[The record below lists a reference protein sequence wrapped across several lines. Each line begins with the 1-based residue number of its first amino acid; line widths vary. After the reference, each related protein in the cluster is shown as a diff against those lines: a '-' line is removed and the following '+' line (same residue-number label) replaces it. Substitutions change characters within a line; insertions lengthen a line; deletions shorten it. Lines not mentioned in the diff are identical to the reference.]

1 MGKLQK
7 PGEKPNRSGEYIE
20 RGPRGGAVSKPRQVT
35 IEPGDEKLPPTGEKN
50 RKWERIGPEKK
61 QIWLWQEVEIKYSIK
76 GKQAARIEPITFS
89 DLNMT
94 ENDIEEILRNSIDM
108 ICDEEESM
116 LIVGRQVRNEK
127 NGRSDLTAVD
137 NNGNIVLIEIKRDRN
152 DIVHR
157 REAFEFQ
164 AIRYAASYATIDET
178 DDLVKKVYAPYIEK
192 YRSEYELGELTSFEL
207 GIRKLNEFLQVNDAQ
222 KNFNEKQR
230 IILVASDFDEQTLS
244 AVAWLNSNN
253 VDMSCY
259 RLTPYKLN
267 EDLFFY
273 VEKLLPV
280 TNYEDYYVNLMDK
293 SVMTTVAGDKKIT
306 RRSLPKIDLMLE
318 WGAVKEG
325 DIIVAKGRDD
335 EGRLLSNGNIMVNG
349 EEKSMQ
355 AWLKEIYGW
364 SSVQTYVFAVHKETG
379 KTLSQIREE
388 YMAQKETE
396 NTEI

>member
-1 MGKLQK
+1 
-7 PGEKPNRSGEYIE
+7 
-20 RGPRGGAVSKPRQVT
+20 
-35 IEPGDEKLPPTGEKN
+35 
-50 RKWERIGPEKK
+50 
-61 QIWLWQEVEIKYSIK
+61 
-76 GKQAARIEPITFS
+76 
-89 DLNMT
+89 MT

-137 NNGNIVLIEIKRDRN
+137 NSGNIVLIEIKRDRK
-152 DIVHR
+152 DIEHR

-164 AIRYAASYATIDET
+164 AIRYAASYATIEKT

-192 YRSEYELGELTSFEL
+192 YRSEFELGELTSFEL

-280 TNYEDYYVNLMDK
+280 TNYDDYYVNLMDK
-293 SVMTTVAGDKKIT
+293 SLIATASGEKKII

-318 WGAVKEG
+318 WGVVREG
-325 DIIVAKGRDD
+325 DIIVAKGRED
-335 EGRLLSNGNIMVNG
+335 EGRLLSNGNVMVNG

-388 YMAQKETE
+388 YMTQKETKNIE
-396 NTEI
+396 L

>member
-1 MGKLQK
+1 M
-7 PGEKPNRSGEYIE
+7 
-20 RGPRGGAVSKPRQVT
+20 
-35 IEPGDEKLPPTGEKN
+35 
-50 RKWERIGPEKK
+50 
-61 QIWLWQEVEIKYSIK
+61 YSIK
-76 GKQAARIEPITFS
+76 GKQAARIEPVTFS
-89 DLNMT
+89 ELNMT

-137 NNGNIVLIEIKRDRN
+137 NNGNIVLIEIKRDRK
-152 DIVHR
+152 DIEHR
-157 REAFEFQ
+157 KEAFEFQ
-164 AIRYAASYATIDET
+164 AIRYAASYATIDKT

-192 YRSEYELGELTSFEL
+192 YRSEFELGELTSFEL

-222 KNFNEKQR
+222 KSFNEKQR

-244 AVAWLNSNN
+244 AVAWLNSNK

-280 TNYEDYYVNLMDK
+280 TNYDDYYVNLMDK
-293 SVMTTVAGDKKIT
+293 SVITTVTGDKKIT

-318 WGAVKEG
+318 WGVVKEG
-325 DIIVAKGRDD
+325 DIIAAKGRED
-335 EGRLLSNGNIMVNG
+335 EGRLLSNGNVMVNG

-396 NTEI
+396 STEI

>member
-1 MGKLQK
+1 M
-7 PGEKPNRSGEYIE
+7 
-20 RGPRGGAVSKPRQVT
+20 
-35 IEPGDEKLPPTGEKN
+35 
-50 RKWERIGPEKK
+50 
-61 QIWLWQEVEIKYSIK
+61 YSIK
-76 GKQAARIEPITFS
+76 GKQAARIEPVTFS
-89 DLNMT
+89 ELNMT
-94 ENDIEEILRNSIDM
+94 ENDIEEVLRNSIDM

-137 NNGNIVLIEIKRDRN
+137 NNGNIVLIEIKRDRK
-152 DIVHR
+152 DIEHR
-157 REAFEFQ
+157 KEAFEFQ
-164 AIRYAASYATIDET
+164 AIRYAASYATIDKT

-192 YRSEYELGELTSFEL
+192 YRSEFELGELTSFEL

-280 TNYEDYYVNLMDK
+280 TNYDDYYVNLMDK
-293 SVMTTVAGDKKIT
+293 SVMTTVTGDKKIT

-318 WGAVKEG
+318 WGVVQEG
-325 DIIVAKGRDD
+325 DIIVAKGRED
-335 EGRLLSNGNIMVNG
+335 EGRLLSNGNVMVNG

-379 KTLSQIREE
+379 KTLSQIRED
-388 YMAQKETE
+388 YMAQKESESTE
-396 NTEI
+396 V

>member
-1 MGKLQK
+1 M
-7 PGEKPNRSGEYIE
+7 
-20 RGPRGGAVSKPRQVT
+20 
-35 IEPGDEKLPPTGEKN
+35 
-50 RKWERIGPEKK
+50 
-61 QIWLWQEVEIKYSIK
+61 YSIK
-76 GKQAARIEPITFS
+76 GKQAARIEPVTFS
-89 DLNMT
+89 ELNMT

-137 NNGNIVLIEIKRDRN
+137 NSGNIVLIEIKRDRK
-152 DIVHR
+152 DIEHR

-164 AIRYAASYATIDET
+164 AIRYAASYATIEKT

-192 YRSEYELGELTSFEL
+192 YSSEFELGELTSFEL

-244 AVAWLNSNN
+244 AVAWLNSNS

-280 TNYEDYYVNLMDK
+280 TNYDDYYVNLMDK
-293 SVMTTVAGDKKIT
+293 SLIATASGEKKII

-318 WGAVKEG
+318 WGVVKEG
-325 DIIVAKGRDD
+325 DIIVAKGRED
-335 EGRLLSNGNIMVNG
+335 EGRLLSNGNVMVNG

-388 YMAQKETE
+388 YMTQKETE

>member
-1 MGKLQK
+1 MKILY
-7 PGEKPNRSGEYIE
+7 N
-20 RGPRGGAVSKPRQVT
+20 
-35 IEPGDEKLPPTGEKN
+35 
-50 RKWERIGPEKK
+50 
-61 QIWLWQEVEIKYSIK
+61 IK
-76 GKQAARIEPITFS
+76 GKQAARIEPVTFS
-89 DLNMT
+89 ELNMT

-137 NNGNIVLIEIKRDRN
+137 NSGNIVLIEIKRDRK
-152 DIVHR
+152 DIEHR

-164 AIRYAASYATIDET
+164 AIRYAASYATIEKT

-192 YRSEYELGELTSFEL
+192 YRSEFELGELTSFEL
-207 GIRKLNEFLQVNDAQ
+207 GIRKLNEFLQVNDTQ

-230 IILVASDFDEQTLS
+230 IILAASDFDEQTLS

-280 TNYEDYYVNLMDK
+280 TNYDDYYVNLMDK
-293 SVMTTVAGDKKIT
+293 SLIATASGEKKII

-318 WGAVKEG
+318 WGVVKEG
-325 DIIVAKGRDD
+325 DIIVAKGRED
-335 EGRLLSNGNIMVNG
+335 EGRLLSNGNVMVNG

-388 YMAQKETE
+388 YMTQKETKNIE
-396 NTEI
+396 L

>member
-1 MGKLQK
+1 M
-7 PGEKPNRSGEYIE
+7 YC
-20 RGPRGGAVSKPRQVT
+20 
-35 IEPGDEKLPPTGEKN
+35 
-50 RKWERIGPEKK
+50 
-61 QIWLWQEVEIKYSIK
+61 IK
-76 GKQAARIEPITFS
+76 GKQAARIEPVTFS
-89 DLNMT
+89 ELNMT
-94 ENDIEEILRNSIDM
+94 ENDIEEVLRNSIDM

-137 NNGNIVLIEIKRDRN
+137 NNGNIVLIEIKRDRK
-152 DIVHR
+152 DIEHR
-157 REAFEFQ
+157 KEAFEFQ
-164 AIRYAASYATIDET
+164 AIRYAASYATIDKT

-192 YRSEYELGELTSFEL
+192 YRSEFELGELTSFEL

-280 TNYEDYYVNLMDK
+280 TNYDDYYVNLMDK
-293 SVMTTVAGDKKIT
+293 SIVTTVTGDKKIT

-318 WGAVKEG
+318 WGVVKEG
-325 DIIVAKGRDD
+325 DIIVAKGRED
-335 EGRLLSNGNIMVNG
+335 EGRLLSNGNVMVNG

-355 AWLKEIYGW
+355 AWLKEVYGW

-388 YMAQKETE
+388 YMVQKETE
-396 NTEI
+396 NIEI

>member
-1 MGKLQK
+1 M
-7 PGEKPNRSGEYIE
+7 
-20 RGPRGGAVSKPRQVT
+20 
-35 IEPGDEKLPPTGEKN
+35 
-50 RKWERIGPEKK
+50 
-61 QIWLWQEVEIKYSIK
+61 YSIK
-76 GKQAARIEPITFS
+76 GKQAARIEPVTFS
-89 DLNMT
+89 ELNMT
-94 ENDIEEILRNSIDM
+94 ENDIEEILRNNIDM

-116 LIVGRQVRNEK
+116 LIVGRQVRNER

-137 NNGNIVLIEIKRDRN
+137 NNGNIVLIEIKRDRK
-152 DIVHR
+152 DIEHR

-164 AIRYAASYATIDET
+164 AIRYAASYATIDKT

-192 YRSEYELGELTSFEL
+192 YRSEFELGALTSFEL

-267 EDLFFY
+267 EDIFFY

-280 TNYEDYYVNLMDK
+280 TNYDDYYVNLMDK
-293 SVMTTVAGDKKIT
+293 SAVTTVTGDKKIT

-318 WGAVKEG
+318 WGVVKEG
-325 DIIVAKGRDD
+325 DIIVAKGRED
-335 EGRLLSNGNIMVNG
+335 EGRLLSNGNVMVNG

-355 AWLKEIYGW
+355 AWLKEVYGW

>member
-1 MGKLQK
+1 M
-7 PGEKPNRSGEYIE
+7 
-20 RGPRGGAVSKPRQVT
+20 
-35 IEPGDEKLPPTGEKN
+35 
-50 RKWERIGPEKK
+50 
-61 QIWLWQEVEIKYSIK
+61 YSIK
-76 GKQAARIEPITFS
+76 GKQAARIEPVTFS
-89 DLNMT
+89 ELNMT

-137 NNGNIVLIEIKRDRN
+137 NNGNIVLIEIKRDRK
-152 DIVHR
+152 DIEHR
-157 REAFEFQ
+157 KEAFEFQ
-164 AIRYAASYATIDET
+164 AIRYAASYATIDKT

-192 YRSEYELGELTSFEL
+192 YRNEFELGELTSFEL

-267 EDLFFY
+267 EELYFY

-280 TNYEDYYVNLMDK
+280 TNYDDYYVNLMDK
-293 SVMTTVAGDKKIT
+293 SVMATVTGDKKIT

-318 WGAVKEG
+318 WGVVKEG
-325 DIIVAKGRDD
+325 DIIVAKGRED
-335 EGRLLSNGNIMVNG
+335 EGRLLSNGNVMVNG

>member
-1 MGKLQK
+1 MY
-7 PGEKPNRSGEYIE
+7 N
-20 RGPRGGAVSKPRQVT
+20 
-35 IEPGDEKLPPTGEKN
+35 
-50 RKWERIGPEKK
+50 
-61 QIWLWQEVEIKYSIK
+61 IK
-76 GKQAARIEPITFS
+76 GKQAARIEPVTFS
-89 DLNMT
+89 ELNMT

-137 NNGNIVLIEIKRDRN
+137 NNGNIVLIEIKRDRK
-152 DIVHR
+152 DIEHR

-164 AIRYAASYATIDET
+164 AIRYAASYATIEKT

-192 YRSEYELGELTSFEL
+192 YRSEFELGELTSFEL
-207 GIRKLNEFLQVNDAQ
+207 GIRKLNEFLQVNDTQ

-230 IILVASDFDEQTLS
+230 IILAASDFDEQTLS

-280 TNYEDYYVNLMDK
+280 TNYDDYYVNLMDK
-293 SVMTTVAGDKKIT
+293 SLIATASGEKKII

-318 WGAVKEG
+318 WGVVKEG

-335 EGRLLSNGNIMVNG
+335 EGRLLSNGNVMVNG

-388 YMAQKETE
+388 YMTQKETKNIE
-396 NTEI
+396 L

>member
-1 MGKLQK
+1 M
-7 PGEKPNRSGEYIE
+7 
-20 RGPRGGAVSKPRQVT
+20 
-35 IEPGDEKLPPTGEKN
+35 
-50 RKWERIGPEKK
+50 
-61 QIWLWQEVEIKYSIK
+61 YSIK
-76 GKQAARIEPITFS
+76 GKQAARIEPVTFS
-89 DLNMT
+89 ELNMT
-94 ENDIEEILRNSIDM
+94 ENDIEEVLRNSIDM

-137 NNGNIVLIEIKRDRN
+137 NNGNIVLIEIKRDRK
-152 DIVHR
+152 DIEHR
-157 REAFEFQ
+157 KEAFEFQ
-164 AIRYAASYATIDET
+164 AIRYAASYATIDKI

-192 YRSEYELGELTSFEL
+192 YRSEFELGELTSFEL
-207 GIRKLNEFLQVNDAQ
+207 GIRKLNEFLRVNDAQ

-259 RLTPYKLN
+259 RLTPYRLN
-267 EDLFFY
+267 EDIFFY

-280 TNYEDYYVNLMDK
+280 TNYDDYYVNLMDK
-293 SVMTTVAGDKKIT
+293 SAVTTVTGDKKIT

-318 WGAVKEG
+318 WGVVKEG
-325 DIIVAKGRDD
+325 DIIVAKGRED
-335 EGRLLSNGNIMVNG
+335 EGRLLSNGNVMVNG

-355 AWLKEIYGW
+355 AWLKEVYGW

>member
-1 MGKLQK
+1 M
-7 PGEKPNRSGEYIE
+7 
-20 RGPRGGAVSKPRQVT
+20 
-35 IEPGDEKLPPTGEKN
+35 
-50 RKWERIGPEKK
+50 
-61 QIWLWQEVEIKYSIK
+61 YSIK
-76 GKQAARIEPITFS
+76 GKQAARIEPVTFS
-89 DLNMT
+89 ELNMT
-94 ENDIEEILRNSIDM
+94 ENDIEEVLRNSIDM

-137 NNGNIVLIEIKRDRN
+137 NNGNIVLIEIKRDRK
-152 DIVHR
+152 DIEHR
-157 REAFEFQ
+157 KEAFEFQ
-164 AIRYAASYATIDET
+164 AIRYAASYATIDST

-192 YRSEYELGELTSFEL
+192 YRSEFELGELTSFEL
-207 GIRKLNEFLQVNDAQ
+207 GIRKLNEFLQVNDVL
-222 KNFNEKQR
+222 KNFNQRQR

-267 EDLFFY
+267 EDIFFY

-280 TNYEDYYVNLMDK
+280 TNYDDYYVNLMDK
-293 SVMTTVAGDKKIT
+293 SAVTIVTGDKKIT

-318 WGAVKEG
+318 WGVVKEG
-325 DIIVAKGRDD
+325 DIIVAKGRED
-335 EGRLLSNGNIMVNG
+335 EGRLLSNGNVMVNG

-355 AWLKEIYGW
+355 AWLKEVYGW

>member
-1 MGKLQK
+1 M
-7 PGEKPNRSGEYIE
+7 
-20 RGPRGGAVSKPRQVT
+20 
-35 IEPGDEKLPPTGEKN
+35 
-50 RKWERIGPEKK
+50 
-61 QIWLWQEVEIKYSIK
+61 YSIK
-76 GKQAARIEPITFS
+76 GKQAARIEPVTFS
-89 DLNMT
+89 ELNMT

-108 ICDEEESM
+108 IFDEEESM

-137 NNGNIVLIEIKRDRN
+137 NNGNIVLIEIKRDRK
-152 DIVHR
+152 DIEHR
-157 REAFEFQ
+157 KEAFEFQ
-164 AIRYAASYATIDET
+164 AIRYAASYATIDKT

-192 YRSEYELGELTSFEL
+192 YRGEFELGELTSFEL

-259 RLTPYKLN
+259 RLTPYKLS

-280 TNYEDYYVNLMDK
+280 TNYDDYYVNLMDK
-293 SVMTTVAGDKKIT
+293 SIVTTVTGDKKIT

-318 WGAVKEG
+318 WGVVKEG
-325 DIIVAKGRDD
+325 DIIVAKGRED
-335 EGRLLSNGNIMVNG
+335 EGRLLSNGNVMVNG